1 MRDKIRDIV
10 VQAVAGTKD
19 LTESIDELHALLDDR
34 QKVYNFKTKNKEGF
48 VQSEI
53 DTLLKEYPDINM
65 DKFNSALMGI
75 TCMIINDETVIYHC
89 DIDKALRCGIENR
102 NLRSWEWD

>member
-34 QKVYNFKTKNKEGF
+34 Q
-48 VQSEI
+48 SEQLFRLR
-53 DTLLKEYPDINM
+53 DNCVNGVDDEVCR
-65 DKFNSALMGI
+65 NSGI
-75 TCMIINDETVIYHC
+75 CKYC
-89 DIDKALRCGIENR
+89 
-102 NLRSWEWD
+102 S